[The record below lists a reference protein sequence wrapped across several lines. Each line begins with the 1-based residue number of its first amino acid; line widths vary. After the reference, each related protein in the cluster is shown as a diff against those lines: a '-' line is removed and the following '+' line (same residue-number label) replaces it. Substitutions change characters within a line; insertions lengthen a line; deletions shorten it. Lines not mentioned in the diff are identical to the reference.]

1 MEKKREYIEIDS
13 SDDESHNEII
23 QILFK
28 KTKTEQ
34 STAAIPSSLFLSSES
49 LLKTTIKIIHW
60 NINGLRR
67 IIQTGCLQKLFN
79 TMKPDILCLNEIKMT
94 ETKIHEYRI
103 ITWIPQN
110 HFYYL
115 NCCKGKGS
123 HGVGI
128 ISGLKPKSIHYGM
141 GIEKHDREARLIT
154 LEFDKFYIVS
164 CYFPFSGDRPER
176 FTYRTKEWDPDF
188 RNYVRKLKAVKTTI
202 LCGDLNVAHTDLD
215 VHNPNLPIGLSST
228 TKEERENFEELIKD
242 GFVDV
247 FREKN
252 PRVKKYTFFSN
263 LFNGKKLKRG
273 WRLDYFLIDKE
284 GMKNVLNTEIF
295 DDVDGSDHCPIE
307 MIYSLD

>member
-1 MEKKREYIEIDS
+1 MEKKRKYIEIDS
-13 SDDESHNEII
+13 SDEESQPEIFK
-23 QILFK
+23 ILFK
-28 KTKTEQ
+28 KPKPEQ
-34 STAAIPSSLFLSSES
+34 SIPPIPSSIS
-49 LLKTTIKIIHW
+49 LLSENPQKTTIKIIHW

-67 IIQTGCLQKLFN
+67 IIQTGSLQKLFT

-103 ITWIPQN
+103 ITWVPQT
-110 HFYYL
+110 HVYYL
-115 NCCKGKGS
+115 NCCKAKGS
-123 HGVGI
+123 HGIGI
-128 ISGLKPKSIHYGM
+128 ISGLNPKSVRYGM

-154 LEFDKFYIVS
+154 LEFESFYLVS
-164 CYFPFSGDRPER
+164 CYFPYSGDRPQR

-188 RNYVRKLKAVKTTI
+188 RNYVRSLKAVKTTI
-202 LCGDLNVAHTDLD
+202 LCGDMNVAHTDLD
-215 VHNPNLPIGLSST
+215 VHNPKLPVGLSST

-247 FREKN
+247 FRDKH
-252 PRVKKYTFFSN
+252 PGVKKYTFFSD

-284 GMKNVLNTEIF
+284 GMKKVVKTEIF

-307 MIYSLD
+307 LIYSLI